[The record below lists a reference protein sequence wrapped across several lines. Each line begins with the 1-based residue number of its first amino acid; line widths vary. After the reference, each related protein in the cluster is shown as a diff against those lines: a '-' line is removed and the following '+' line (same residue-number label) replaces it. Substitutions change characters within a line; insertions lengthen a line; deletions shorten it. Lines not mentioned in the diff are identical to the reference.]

1 MSSKTVLRPRITD
14 LQSGDPKLQDL
25 HRYALYLLQGQNPT
39 RTAHNAS
46 LLFLTVVNAF
56 QHAGITDLDWVPS
69 LYIEVASRE
78 YEVSV
83 KMTEFTKQARR
94 RGWSSRWIWAENWLC
109 RCSQNPRWH
118 MLIQCLWHM
127 YCFRFRFTVP
137 TTTKP
142 FLQVHQRP

>member
-25 HRYALYLLQGQNPT
+25 HRYALHLLQGQDPT

-83 KMTEFTKQARR
+83 EVTKFTEQTRR
-94 RGWSSRWIWAENWLC
+94 RGQTYCVGVGRKLALLAFAEYQMASADSMTLA
-109 RCSQNPRWH
+109 H
-118 MLIQCLWHM
+118 ALL
-127 YCFRFRFTVP
+127 
-137 TTTKP
+137 
-142 FLQVHQRP
+142 

>member
-1 MSSKTVLRPRITD
+1 MSSKTVLRPRVSD

-25 HRYALYLLQGQNPT
+25 HRYALHLLQGQDPL

-78 YEVSV
+78 YEVRV
-83 KMTEFTKQARR
+83 EMTEFTEKVLR
-94 RGWSSRWIWAENWLC
+94 RGWNCQVDMGRKLALSVFTE
-109 RCSQNPRWH
+109 PRWH
-118 MLIQCLWHM
+118 MLIQCLLHM
-127 YCFRFRFTVP
+127 HCCRFRFTVP

-142 FLQVHQRP
+142 ILQVYQRP

>member
-25 HRYALYLLQGQNPT
+25 HRYALHLLQGQDPT

-83 KMTEFTKQARR
+83 EMTEFTEQVRR
-94 RGWSSRWIWAENWLC
+94 QGQNSRIDTG
-109 RCSQNPRWH
+109 R
-118 MLIQCLWHM
+118 
-127 YCFRFRFTVP
+127 
-137 TTTKP
+137 KP
-142 FLQVHQRP
+142 ALLVLAGHQMAYTDSMPLAHVLL

>member
-25 HRYALYLLQGQNPT
+25 HRYALHLLQGQDPT

-83 KMTEFTKQARR
+83 EMTEFTEQVRLQGQKLRIDTGRKPALLVL
-94 RGWSSRWIWAENWLC
+94 AEYQMAYTDSMPLA
-109 RCSQNPRWH
+109 H
-118 MLIQCLWHM
+118 VLL
-127 YCFRFRFTVP
+127 
-137 TTTKP
+137 
-142 FLQVHQRP
+142 

>member
-1 MSSKTVLRPRITD
+1 MSSKTVLRPRISD

-25 HRYALYLLQGQNPT
+25 HRYALHLLKGQDPAQ
-39 RTAHNAS
+39 TAHNAS

-83 KMTEFTKQARR
+83 EMTEFTEQVRL
-94 RGWSSRWIWAENWLC
+94 RGQTLRVDMGRKPALLALAEY
-109 RCSQNPRWH
+109 Q
-118 MLIQCLWHM
+118 MA
-127 YCFRFRFTVP
+127 
-137 TTTKP
+137 
-142 FLQVHQRP
+142 

>member
-25 HRYALYLLQGQNPT
+25 HRYALHLLQGQDSAQ
-39 RTAHNAS
+39 TAHNAS

-78 YEVSV
+78 YEVSAE
-83 KMTEFTKQARR
+83 MTEFIEQVRS
-94 RGWSSRWIWAENWLC
+94 RGQNLRLYMGRKPALLVLAEYQMAYTDSMPLA
-109 RCSQNPRWH
+109 H
-118 MLIQCLWHM
+118 VLL
-127 YCFRFRFTVP
+127 
-137 TTTKP
+137 
-142 FLQVHQRP
+142 